1 MGVSPMNK
9 LSILTMLL
17 VVTACSNKAVYENF
31 RIQQRNEC
39 LMGPPSGYE
48 ECMEDQSK
56 SYEEYQRE
64 LEEVLE
70 NDAMESE
77 S

>member
-1 MGVSPMNK
+1 MNK
-9 LSILTMLL
+9 LSILTILL
-17 VVTACSNKAVYENF
+17 VVAACSNKAVYENF
-31 RIQQRNEC
+31 RIHQRNEC

-48 ECMEDQSK
+48 ECMEGQNK

-64 LEEVLE
+64 LKEALE
-70 NDAMESE
+70 TDAMESE